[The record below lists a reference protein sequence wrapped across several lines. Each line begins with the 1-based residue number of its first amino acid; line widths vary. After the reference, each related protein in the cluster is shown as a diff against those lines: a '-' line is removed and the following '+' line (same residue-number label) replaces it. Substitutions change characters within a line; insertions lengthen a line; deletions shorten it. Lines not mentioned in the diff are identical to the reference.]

1 MFTICL
7 YRIFESGFILV
18 LYYLLNLREAESISS
33 VLDQRSWLI
42 VSNTELQTQIHTHT
56 HTLLNVIKIQNF
68 NYVFWYGHYGNES
81 KCFQINKIKG
91 RNLQTHGCLKM
102 SYI

>member
-1 MFTICL
+1 M
-7 YRIFESGFILV
+7 

-56 HTLLNVIKIQNF
+56 YIIKCNLNTKFLLFFGMDIMEMNQNVSKLTKLREEIFKHM
-68 NYVFWYGHYGNES
+68 VF
-81 KCFQINKIKG
+81 
-91 RNLQTHGCLKM
+91 
-102 SYI
+102 

>member
-1 MFTICL
+1 M
-7 YRIFESGFILV
+7 

-68 NYVFWYGHYGNES
+68 NYFFGMDIMEMNQNVS
-81 KCFQINKIKG
+81 KLRKLREEIFK
-91 RNLQTHGCLKM
+91 HM
-102 SYI
+102 VA

>member
-68 NYVFWYGHYGNES
+68 NYFFGMDIMEMNQNVS
-81 KCFQINKIKG
+81 KLTKLREEIFK
-91 RNLQTHGCLKM
+91 HM
-102 SYI
+102 VV

>member
-68 NYVFWYGHYGNES
+68 NYFFGMDIMEMNQNVS
-81 KCFQINKIKG
+81 KLRKLREEIFK
-91 RNLQTHGCLKM
+91 HM
-102 SYI
+102 VV